1 MLMSQDNL
9 IGRRVMAVDSTGR
22 TRVPAKWQR
31 MLSDGDIPDELSMSL
46 VEQDD
51 GTLEVRVR
59 VSD

>member
-1 MLMSQDNL
+1 MMSQDKL

-31 MLSDGDIPDELSMSL
+31 KLTDGDIPSELTMSL

-51 GTLEVRVR
+51 GTLEVRVQA
-59 VSD
+59 SD

>member
-1 MLMSQDNL
+1 MMSQDNL
-9 IGRRVMAVDSTGR
+9 IGRQVMAVDSTGR

-31 MLSDGDIPDELSMSL
+31 KLTDGDIPDELMMSL

-59 VSD
+59 TID